1 MNFRLARPEHVIDI
15 GRLTALTE
23 LRASPTEVVIGSM
36 VRQARAERS
45 PDIATRCPLVA
56 AALPNIAHP
65 PIRARG
71 TIGGNM
77 AHADPA
83 AELPSVAVA
92 LGATF
97 VAVSARGR
105 REIPAAQFFDTYLTT
120 ALEPDELLTEIRFPA
135 VAPRTG
141 AVFLEVARRRGDFA
155 LVGVAA
161 QVTVAHVSSITP
173 DTSIS
178 PDSTSTLDSTKTSA
192 DTPISIGSLAT
203 SNSSAASVTAS
214 NAGDRAGA
222 VIADMR
228 LCVSGVSGAPFRCED
243 AERLLRGRMP
253 DEATLQEA
261 ANSVMEAIEP
271 PGDLHATAGYR
282 RHLAG
287 VLIRRATSQAYHRAV
302 AAH

>member
-1 MNFRLARPEHVIDI
+1 MDETLELLATFGEDGKVLAGGQSLVPLMNFRLARPEHVIDI

-23 LRASPTEVVIGSM
+23 LRASPAEVVIGSM
-36 VRQARAERS
+36 VRQARAEKS
-45 PDIATRCPLVA
+45 PDIAASCPLVA

-97 VAVSARGR
+97 VAVSTRGA

-120 ALEPDELLTEIRFPA
+120 ALEPDELLTEIRFPVA
-135 VAPRTG
+135 APRTG

-161 QVTVAHVSSITP
+161 QVTVAPMTVKPSSEE
-173 DTSIS
+173 
-178 PDSTSTLDSTKTSA
+178 
-192 DTPISIGSLAT
+192 
-203 SNSSAASVTAS
+203 
-214 NAGDRAGA
+214 DRGGA
-222 VIADMR
+222 VIADVR
-228 LCVSGVSGAPFRCED
+228 LCVSGVSGAPFRCTE
-243 AERLLRGRMP
+243 AERLLRGRVP
-253 DEATLQEA
+253 DDEALREA
-261 ANSVMEAIEP
+261 AESVTNAIEP
-271 PGDLHATAGYR
+271 PGDLHATADYR

-302 AAH
+302 AAP

>member
-1 MNFRLARPEHVIDI
+1 VKPVDFDLHRPETIDEALELLATFGEDGKVLAGGQSLVPLMNFRLARPEHVIDI

-23 LRASPTEVVIGSM
+23 LHASGAEIVVGSM
-36 VRQARAERS
+36 VRQARAEKS
-45 PDIATRCPLVA
+45 PDIVARCPLVA

-161 QVTVAHVSSITP
+161 QVTVAPASS
-173 DTSIS
+173 D
-178 PDSTSTLDSTKTSA
+178 
-192 DTPISIGSLAT
+192 
-203 SNSSAASVTAS
+203 
-214 NAGDRAGA
+214 GA
-222 VIADMR
+222 VIADVR
-228 LCVSGVSGAPFRCED
+228 LCVSGVSGAPFRCTE
-243 AERLLRGRMP
+243 AERLLGGRVP
-253 DEATLQEA
+253 DDEALREA
-261 ANSVMEAIEP
+261 AESVTNAIEP
-271 PGDLHATAGYR
+271 PGDLHATADYR

-287 VLIRRATSQAYHRAV
+287 VLTSRATSQAYHRAV
-302 AAH
+302 TLP